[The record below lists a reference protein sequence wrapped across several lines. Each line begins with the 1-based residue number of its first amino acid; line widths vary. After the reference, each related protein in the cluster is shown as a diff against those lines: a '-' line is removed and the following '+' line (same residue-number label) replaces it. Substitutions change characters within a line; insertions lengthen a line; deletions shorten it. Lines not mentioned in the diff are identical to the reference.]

1 MKRHTAGEKVSNICE
16 NMEYSRTWFYK
27 WKKRFDSGKSNWF
40 KEKSKAPKN
49 PDKISDDLE
58 NLIIKIRLELMDKEF
73 AHYGPKSIQLEIRR
87 LEIKPPSISTIKR
100 VIKDNDLVQKNTK
113 YKKKGTPYP
122 DALTTAIG
130 PNSIHQVDF
139 WGQKNI
145 TGDGR
150 FYCLNIMDVYTRR
163 VITYPARRKRTQEAV
178 KGITKAW
185 DHLGL
190 PDYMQFDNALQFRG
204 SNRYPRSFGKV
215 IRLCLVNGIQP
226 IFIPVSEPWRNGY
239 IEKFNDTLNKKFFR
253 AIKFDNYPHMCNK
266 LKSFTTYHNNKYRYS
281 PLGDN
286 TPEEIYERDCLN
298 SSKLKYK
305 IPNNPEIE
313 NGEIHV
319 IRLIRS
325 NLKLNIFSE
334 TFDMPKKLEYE
345 YVVATICTD
354 SHMIRVYDN
363 QLNSL
368 FTLPYKIPNRCNS
381 VNDVLNL

>member
-1 MKRHTAGEKVSNICE
+1 MN
-16 NMEYSRTWFYK
+16 
-27 WKKRFDSGKSNWF
+27 
-40 KEKSKAPKN
+40 
-49 PDKISDDLE
+49 
-58 NLIIKIRLELMDKEF
+58 KEF

-87 LEIKPPSISTIKR
+87 LEIEPPSISTIKR
-100 VIKDNDLVQKNTK
+100 VIKKNDLVQKNTK

-122 DALTTAIG
+122 DNLTTAIG

-150 FYCLNIMDVYTRR
+150 FYCLNIMDVYSRR

-178 KGITKAW
+178 EGIIKAW
-185 DHLGL
+185 QHLGL

-204 SNRYPRSFGKV
+204 SNRYPRSFSKV
-215 IRLCLVNGIQP
+215 IKLCLVNKIQP

-253 AIKFDNYPHMCNK
+253 AIKFESYPHMCNK
-266 LKSFTTYHNNKYRYS
+266 LKSFTAYHNNEYRYS
-281 PLGDN
+281 PLGDH
-286 TPEEIYERDCLN
+286 TPEEVYKRDRLN

-313 NGEIHV
+313 DGNIHV

-325 NLKLNIFSE
+325 DLKLNIFSE
-334 TFDMPKKLEYE
+334 TFDMPQELEYE

-354 SHMIRVYDN
+354 SHIIRVYDN
-363 QLNSL
+363 QLKSL
-368 FTLPYKIPNRCNS
+368 FTLPYKIPNKCNS
-381 VNDVLNL
+381 ANDVLDL